1 LTRQQIASWTFPV
14 FVFSVS
20 VLIALAA
27 RHFLLLLLSRRAR
40 RYDFSAVL
48 LESVRLPSLLWCV
61 AAALAIAIHNAE
73 APRALEYWAHKSLS
87 AFVIIS
93 ITVVIASVAVR
104 MVSGYGERNKIP
116 FAVAG
121 LSRTLIYIIVFSVG
135 LLMLLALFE
144 VRITPI
150 LTALGV
156 GGLAVAL
163 ALQDTLANLFAGIH
177 ILVEEPISV
186 GHFIELT
193 EGQKGTV
200 LDIGWRTTRIRTF
213 GNNILVI
220 PNQKITSGI
229 LTNYSL
235 NDTRV
240 IAEILIVAAHHADPN
255 RIAAIA
261 MDAAVDVEGALSEPA
276 PVVLFDPGIVATHMQ
291 MKMLVHVTSILERG
305 RVQSQIRVR
314 IHESFLREGIP
325 FPEVR
330 AA

>member
-1 LTRQQIASWTFPV
+1 LTRQQITSWTYPV
-14 FVFSVS
+14 LVFSVATL
-20 VLIALAA
+20 VALVA
-27 RHFLLLLLSRRAR
+27 RHFLLLFLRRRATR
-40 RYDFSAVL
+40 FPFSAVL
-48 LESVRLPSLLWCV
+48 LESVRFPSILWCV
-61 AAALAIAIHNAE
+61 AIALAIAIHNAQ
-73 APRALEYWAHKSLS
+73 PPPTLEYWAQKSLG

-93 ITVVIASVAVR
+93 ITLVIASVAVQSIA
-104 MVSGYGERNKIP
+104 VYGERNKIP

-121 LSRTLIYIIVFSVG
+121 LSRTLIYIFVFSVG
-135 LLMLLALFE
+135 LLMLLGQFD

-186 GHFIELT
+186 GHFIELA

-200 LDIGWRTTRIRTF
+200 HDIGWRTTRIHTA
-213 GNNILVI
+213 GNNMLVI

-235 NDTRV
+235 KDVRV
-240 IAEILIVAAHHADPN
+240 IADIVIVAAHHADPN
-255 RIAAIA
+255 QIAALA
-261 MDAAVDVEGALSEPA
+261 MDAAAATQGVLQEPA
-276 PVVLFDPGIVATHMQ
+276 PVVVFDPGVLATHMQ
-291 MKMLVHVTSILERG
+291 MKMLVYVPTVLDRT
-305 RVQSQIRVR
+305 RLQSEIRAR
-314 IHESFLREGIP
+314 IHDAFIREGIP

-330 AA
+330 AS